1 MTVKR
6 LALIVLLCCVSAAM
20 IWAGCISDC
29 RDEYD
34 SAIASCKLLYDEP
47 RDVDDLRQCFQSAKD
62 DYETCIEECTN

>member
-1 MTVKR
+1 
-6 LALIVLLCCVSAAM
+6 M

-62 DYETCIEECTN
+62 DYEMCIEECTN